1 MKEAMGEMIK
11 SLHLES
17 KMNQV
22 KLINAWPKIMGTTVN
37 LRTKEILIADR
48 KLFVTLLSA
57 SLRQELFQE
66 RQKIIQKL
74 NEEAG
79 ASVIDEIIFR

>member
-1 MKEAMGEMIK
+1 MKEAMGEMIRT
-11 SLHLES
+11 LQLEG

-22 KLINAWPKIMGTTVN
+22 KLINAWPKIMGNTVN
-37 LRTKEILIADR
+37 LRTKEVMIIDR
-48 KLFVTLLSA
+48 KLVVTLLSA
-57 SLRQELFQE
+57 SLRQELFLE
-66 RQKIIQKL
+66 RTRILRML